1 MSDSSY
7 SWCRNWL
14 TRGRSKRPCH
24 LQHVQTFTDA
34 AWRLARPR
42 QAGIAL
48 GTRAMPFSPPNPAA
62 PSAYRVSRA
71 IDADMSS
78 TVTVYRWEKWDNG
91 SRRFV
96 LEPQYATSEA
106 IARSGGVVLQRTGL
120 VVDAARVDENGFVP
134 TRLPDSPLAT

>member
-1 MSDSSY
+1 
-7 SWCRNWL
+7 
-14 TRGRSKRPCH
+14 
-24 LQHVQTFTDA
+24 
-34 AWRLARPR
+34 
-42 QAGIAL
+42 
-48 GTRAMPFSPPNPAA
+48 MPFSPPNPVV
-62 PSAYRVSRA
+62 PSPYRPSRA

-78 TVTVYRWEKWDNG
+78 TVTVYRWEKWDDR

-106 IARSGGVVLQRTGL
+106 IARLGGVALQRTGL